1 MTNQEEISAIKA
13 RIAKSESDTRTWR
26 VSGYRESSVE
36 AYDDAQAEELQ
47 LEAKLAQS
55 GAALEKNRPP
65 VFRSLTALTSAT
77 VGATDGPIGTVSS
90 ALFDDKSW
98 AIRYLVVN
106 TGTWLSGRKVLLSP
120 YAVMTPWSGD
130 RSISVALTQQQ
141 VRSSPD
147 IDTHQPVT
155 RQHEREHL
163 RHYEYPEYWE
173 GGGLWAAAAYPVW
186 RTHVPSTTET
196 EVENAAREQEFRA
209 EDIHLQ
215 SSETVTGYDIQA
227 AEESMGHVKD
237 FIFDEASWAIRYL
250 VIDTRNWW
258 LGGKLVLVARHWIDR
273 IDWAARIVRI
283 KLTREQVMNSP
294 AYDDA
299 TTIDR
304 NYEQRLCDAHKR
316 EGYWD

>member
-98 AIRYLVVN
+98 AIRYLVVD
-106 TGTWLSGRKVLLSP
+106 TGTWLSERQVLLSP

-173 GGGLWAAAAYPVW
+173 GGGLWATAAYPVW

-196 EVENAAREQEFRA
+196 EVENDPYIAQY
-209 EDIHLQ
+209 IHPKKEYKVKLK
-215 SSETVTGYDIQA
+215 DA
-227 AEESMGHVKD
+227 DKD
-237 FIFDEASWAIRYL
+237 FIFDEASWAIRYF
-250 VIDTRNWW
+250 VVDTRNWW
-258 LGGKLVLVARHWIDR
+258 PGGKLVLVARHWIDR

-316 EGYWD
+316 QGYWD